1 MMRARALAYAV
12 RGLFPEVLLGS
23 YTDLEMA
30 DVDNHQEYPVTMT
43 EEGDVILEVI
53 PVSTDEVVK

>member
-1 MMRARALAYAV
+1 MRA
-12 RGLFPEVLLGS
+12 LFPEVLLGN

-30 DVDNHQEYPVTMT
+30 DVQNSEEYPVTVT

-53 PVSTDEVVK
+53 PEQKAEEVK